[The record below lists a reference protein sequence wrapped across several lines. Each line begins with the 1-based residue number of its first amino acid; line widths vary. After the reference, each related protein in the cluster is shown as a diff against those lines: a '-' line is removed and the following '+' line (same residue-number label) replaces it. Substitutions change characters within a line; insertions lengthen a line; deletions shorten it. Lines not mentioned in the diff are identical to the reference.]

1 MLDSGELAALG
12 ASHSSVTPM
21 MALRGS
27 DHCLITSSFP
37 LPHHAQLGRPSRSG
51 SAAAAS
57 FDSSGTSIGVP
68 DLRQFD
74 KCAAKPLDGKAS
86 RCLPRELLRTIDM
99 LALGDPSLGRTL
111 VAACHCAQRTKETPR
126 FLWRRLAVGRSYA
139 IKGGQEG
146 FFVSCAE
153 LRNA

>member
-1 MLDSGELAALG
+1 
-12 ASHSSVTPM
+12 M
-21 MALRGS
+21 MASRGS

-37 LPHHAQLGRPSRSG
+37 LPHHAQIGRLSRSG
-51 SAAAAS
+51 SALTAS
-57 FDSSGTSIGVP
+57 INSTGTSIDVP
-68 DLRQFD
+68 DPRQFAQYAT
-74 KCAAKPLDGKAS
+74 KSVDGK
-86 RCLPRELLRTIDM
+86 PRRHPPRVLLLRIGM
-99 LALGDPSLGRTL
+99 LAPGNPSLGRTL